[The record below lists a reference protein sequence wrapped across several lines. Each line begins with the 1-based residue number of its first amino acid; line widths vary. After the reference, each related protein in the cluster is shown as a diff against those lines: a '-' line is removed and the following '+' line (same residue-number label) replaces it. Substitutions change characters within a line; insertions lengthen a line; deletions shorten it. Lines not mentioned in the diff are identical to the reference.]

1 MELEVEVLN
10 EVRTENE
17 RENKELKAENQRIS
31 LVLARQTEGFSKEK
45 DLFEKQMLCVS
56 LRLEKSKE
64 VAEKFK
70 KQAEE
75 YRAKAMEKNL
85 ESKYNINEK
94 LAEANMSLNGQIKE
108 LKTALREAAKKQ
120 KLEAQQFAI
129 RLEEKEMNCRTL
141 QYLNDELEN
150 KYENS
155 RKLIESNKEVSKEL
169 RKLTSKRVGST
180 QDNLLTAFKC
190 IALIRQKEEQTS
202 SLDKPKDSTEIKLND
217 DQILESNLELNK
229 QVKDL
234 MQTTLRQ
241 KVEEKQN
248 IARIEE
254 LQMNIRTLQYLNEEL
269 ERKYENYKKIVEA
282 NKDLSREMKK
292 LTSKKGGN
300 HDDFIATITELQKQ
314 NEEFKQSLL
323 ERFEDED
330 LISEIKKFL
339 NTSQL
344 EFLRNP
350 NSQIIEWKSEDVAEA
365 VDLHAYSPEAYIFLK
380 NKGFPLPAESVLQKW
395 TDQQIINNSLDNKA
409 CQEEHYEQ
417 VPKKIKLEPDPCSSD
432 IEKACQEDNYEH
444 SPKKIKLEPDPCS
457 SDQLLKES
465 ELKVEIKQEIEDVD
479 VDVESPFI
487 QESLVY
493 TQEIKQEVEVHF
505 VLKGKVFEDVIN
517 LIPNKILVRFRRD
530 TMKMVRGENLGGT
543 NGRSQPSIFYCTYI
557 TNKPIFKFQQ
567 KSF

>member
-1 MELEVEVLN
+1 MENDNQRLELEVDALN
-10 EVRTENE
+10 ETRSENE
-17 RENKELKAENQRIS
+17 RILKENKELKTEHQRLELEIVEVNQKTVEFNNLSVQIKD
-31 LVLARQTEGFSKEK
+31 FSKER
-45 DLFEKQMLCVS
+45 DLLEKRILCAN
-56 LRLEKSKE
+56 LRWEKSKE
-64 VAEKFK
+64 DAEKFK
-70 KQAEE
+70 RQAEE
-75 YRAKAMEKNL
+75 LRVKVTEKNL

-94 LAEANMSLNGQIKE
+94 LAEANMCLNGQIKE
-108 LKTALREAAKKQ
+108 LKTALKEAAKKQ
-120 KLEAQQFAI
+120 KLEAVQFAMK
-129 RLEEKEMNCRTL
+129 LEEQEMNCRTL

-155 RKLIESNKEVSKEL
+155 KRLIESNKEVSKEL
-169 RKLTSKRVGST
+169 RKLTNKRVGST

-202 SLDKPKDSTEIKLND
+202 NIEKPKDSTVVKLND
-217 DQILESNLELNK
+217 DQILESNLELNQ

-234 MQTTLRQ
+234 MQTTLKQ
-241 KVEEKQN
+241 KVEEKQQV
-248 IARIEE
+248 ARIDE

-282 NKDLSREMKK
+282 TKDLSREMKK
-292 LTSKKGGN
+292 LISKKGGS

-314 NEEFKQSLL
+314 NEEFKKSLL

-350 NSQIIEWKSEDVAEA
+350 NSQIIEWKGEDVAEA
-365 VDLHAYSPEAYIFLK
+365 VDLHACSPEAYNFLK
-380 NKGFPLPAESVLQKW
+380 NKGFPLPAESVLQTW
-395 TDQQIINNSLDNKA
+395 TDQQVISNSLDNKA
-409 CQEEHYEQ
+409 CQEEHFEQ
-417 VPKKIKLEPDPCSSD
+417 APKKIKLEPDPCSSD
-432 IEKACQEDNYEH
+432 TEKASREENYEQ

-505 VLKGKVFEDVIN
+505 VLKGKVFTDLIN
-517 LIPNKILVRFRRD
+517 LFHVKNSYCFFLEEIP
-530 TMKMVRGENLGGT
+530 
-543 NGRSQPSIFYCTYI
+543 
-557 TNKPIFKFQQ
+557 
-567 KSF
+567 